1 MMLENHT
8 NAIEKVLL
16 AQSLAA
22 RNAGHPNLRG
32 GPREWFI
39 RDFLENHLPSNL
51 EIGQGEIIN
60 ENSQPRPSQGEYR
73 PQADIVIYRR
83 DLPKIQYSKD
93 NAAYFAEGVIATIE
107 SKSVLTKEE
116 LQNACKASQTH
127 KNMYRNPPL
136 YSFGDFPDTIIT
148 YIVAYDGPAY
158 IETVARWLPEITN
171 DIGGTPNDLADMII
185 VLGKGVVWKI
195 DRFRGIPTDNIPKG
209 RTWAFTQQKESNLFM
224 LFTHFLTWCSS
235 LSSPPDTTSYASN
248 IFFQEFDSI

>member
-1 MMLENHT
+1 MLENHT

-39 RDFLENHLPSNL
+39 RDFLENHFPSNL

-60 ENSQPRPSQGEYR
+60 EDSQPGPSQGEYR
-73 PQADIVIYRR
+73 PQVDIVIYRR
-83 DLPKIQYSKD
+83 DLPKIQYSRD

-116 LQNACKASQTH
+116 LRNACKASQNH
-127 KNMYRNPPL
+127 KNLYRSQPL
-136 YSFGDFPDTIIT
+136 HSFGNLPDSIIT
-148 YIVAYDGPAY
+148 YVVAYDGPAN
-158 IETVARWLPEITN
+158 IETVAGWLPEILS
-171 DIGGTPNDLADMII
+171 DIGGTPNDLVDMIT

-195 DRFRGIPTDNIPKG
+195 ENFRGISIENVPKG
-209 RTWAFTQQKESNLFM
+209 HSWAFIQQEENNLFT

-248 IFFQEFDSI
+248 IFFQEFDTI